1 MTLAR
6 IIRADR
12 RGPAV
17 IRAEVLD
24 AQLEAAQIRE
34 RAQAE
39 AAQLRAAALESI
51 ERERAAGYAQ
61 GLAEGNARAARE
73 LLALAPRRD
82 ETLRARERELRELVW
97 VLAQK
102 LAGPTIERDPAALEA
117 LMAPLLE
124 RVRRARKVVL
134 RVAPD
139 AAAYVLERIDSL
151 VASLELEAAIEV
163 IADSEIRVGGCV
175 VESDLGTLDARLET
189 RVSELARA
197 LGWTPA

>member
-17 IRAEVLD
+17 VRGEVLD

-39 AAQLRAAALESI
+39 AAQLRAAARESI

-61 GLAEGNARAARE
+61 GLAEGHARAARE
-73 LLALAPRRD
+73 LLDLAARRD
-82 ETLRARERELRELVW
+82 ELRRARDRELEELVW
-97 VLAQK
+97 VVAQK
-102 LAGPTIERDPAALEA
+102 LAGPTLERDPAALEA
-117 LMAPLLE
+117 FMAPLLE

-139 AAAYVLERIDSL
+139 AAAYVGERIDSL
-151 VASLELEAAIEV
+151 AASLELEAAIEV
-163 IADSEIRVGGCV
+163 IADSEIQMGGCV
-175 VESDLGTLDARLET
+175 VESELGTLDARLET

-197 LGWTPA
+197 LGWAPA